1 MSGGLVDPKKLFSQ
15 GMAAAE
21 GAGAFLALGPGGTY
35 TGFGS
40 ISLGTRL
47 LKDLTGAIGLAG
59 ATRVGVVTAGVAV
72 TRTFAVSVQ

>member
-40 ISLGTRL
+40 ISLEIRPGTRVFQP
-47 LKDLTGAIGLAG
+47 AV
-59 ATRVGVVTAGVAV
+59 RVT
-72 TRTFAVSVQ
+72 